1 MKRNKFPIKE
11 RWLDKIWEKWCDN
24 VYNVLY
30 VKKEKI
36 YPAYLFYFKNTS
48 NCEKEVII
56 LMIPN
61 GEGRKRLKTLATSA
75 NT

>member
-1 MKRNKFPIKE
+1 M
-11 RWLDKIWEKWCDN
+11 
-24 VYNVLY
+24 
-30 VKKEKI
+30 KKEKI
-36 YPAYLFYFKNTS
+36 YPAYVFYFKNTS

-61 GEGRKRLKTLATSA
+61 GKGRKRLKTLATSA